1 MSKNEPLEKLTGKQQ
16 LQTLKRLLSYAG
28 PYKKKLALTLILT
41 LVVTLGK
48 LTTPLLI
55 KYILDHF
62 IQVKSIDTQAFALW
76 TSLTFATFVLTS
88 LVWYVEQLRF
98 QQTAFTIVKD
108 LRLAL
113 FTDLQRKGMRFYDKV
128 PSGSIVSRL
137 TNDTEAIT
145 DMFVSV
151 LSTAVSAVF
160 TLVGIYITM
169 FFLNVKLAL
178 ICLVLLP
185 ISIWIIYLYQRY
197 STTFYQQAREKL
209 SEMNA
214 KLAESISG
222 MSIIQQFSQEKRL
235 QDEFSETNEA
245 YFSASFRNTKLNGLL
260 LGPAI
265 QLLSGLGIAIVLF
278 YFGWASLST
287 SITVGLV
294 FVFINYI
301 QQLFNPIQQIMERL
315 AFFQQAVV
323 AASRIF
329 KMMDDTEYVPVQIET
344 AKKSIEAGEVEFRNV
359 SFSYDGK
366 QDVLSNI
373 SFTARPGE
381 TVALVGHTGSGKSSI
396 INLMMRFYEFERGDI
411 LVDGESI
418 KTYATAEL
426 RAKMGLVLQD
436 SFLYYGTIADNIRLK
451 NADITDEQI
460 RAAAEFVQAD
470 RFIETFSEGYEH
482 KVVERG
488 AAFSQGQKQLLSFAR
503 TIVTDPKILVLDE
516 ATASIDTE
524 TEHLIQ
530 EGLVRIRQG
539 RTTLAIA
546 HRLSTIRDAEQI
558 LVLDHGQIVERGT
571 HDELIAQRGIYFS
584 MYELQSKDEAN
595 TVKR

>member
-1 MSKNEPLEKLTGKQQ
+1 MEKFEKLTGKQQ
-16 LQTLKRLLSYAG
+16 LATLKRLLSYAK
-28 PYKKKLALTLILT
+28 PYKKSLAWTLILT
-41 LVVTLGK
+41 LIVTLGN
-48 LTTPLLI
+48 LATPLLI
-55 KYILDHF
+55 KYILDNF
-62 IQVKSIDTQAFALW
+62 IQDKSTDIAALSLW
-76 TSLTFATFVLTS
+76 TGITFATFVVTS

-98 QQTAFTIVKD
+98 QKTSFHIVQD
-108 LRLAL
+108 LRTGL
-113 FTDLQRKGMRFYDKV
+113 FQDLQKKGMRFYDQV

-160 TLVGIYITM
+160 MLTGIYITM
-169 FFLNVKLAL
+169 FILNVKLAL
-178 ICLVLLP
+178 ICLLLLP
-185 ISIWIIYLYQRY
+185 ISIWIIFLYQKY

-222 MSIIQQFSQEKRL
+222 MPIIQQFSQEKRL
-235 QDEFSETNEA
+235 RNEFSETNEA
-245 YFSASFRNTKLNGLL
+245 YFEASFRNTKLNGLL

-265 QLLSGLGIAIVLF
+265 QLLSGLGIAIILF
-278 YFGWASLST
+278 YFGWASFSGAV
-287 SITVGLV
+287 SVGVV
-294 FVFINYI
+294 FVFISYI

-323 AASRIF
+323 ASSRIF
-329 KMMDDTEYVPVQIET
+329 KMMDNHEYAPKQAET
-344 AKKSIEAGEVEFRNV
+344 THRVIKKGEVEFKNV

-373 SFTARPGE
+373 SFVARPGE

-411 LVDGESI
+411 LIDGVSI
-418 KTYATAEL
+418 KEYPTAEL
-426 RAKMGLVLQD
+426 REKMGLVLQD
-436 SFLYYGTIADNIRLK
+436 SFLYYGTISDNIRLK
-451 NADITDEQI
+451 NENLTQAQI
-460 RAAAEFVQAD
+460 EEAAEFVQAD
-470 RFIETFSEGYEH
+470 RFINEFPNGYEH
-482 KVVERG
+482 RVVERG

-524 TEHLIQ
+524 TEQLIQ

-539 RTTLAIA
+539 RTTIAIA

-558 LVLDHGQIVERGT
+558 LVLDHGKIVERGT
-571 HDELIAQRGIYFS
+571 HDELVAQRGIYFS
-584 MYELQSKDEAN
+584 MYELQNKSE
-595 TVKR
+595 TVID

>member
-1 MSKNEPLEKLTGKQQ
+1 MEKFEKLTGKQQ
-16 LQTLKRLLSYAG
+16 LATLKRLLSYAK
-28 PYKKKLALTLILT
+28 PYKKSLAWTLILT
-41 LVVTLGK
+41 LIVTLGN
-48 LTTPLLI
+48 LATPLLI
-55 KYILDHF
+55 KYILDNF
-62 IQVKSIDTQAFALW
+62 IQDKSTDIAALSLW
-76 TSLTFATFVLTS
+76 TGITLATFVVTS

-98 QQTAFTIVKD
+98 QKTAFHIVQD
-108 LRLAL
+108 LRTGL
-113 FTDLQRKGMRFYDKV
+113 FQDLQKKGMRFYDQV

-160 TLVGIYITM
+160 MLTGIYITM
-169 FFLNVKLAL
+169 FILNVKLAL
-178 ICLVLLP
+178 ICLLLLP
-185 ISIWIIYLYQRY
+185 ISIWIIFLYQKY

-222 MSIIQQFSQEKRL
+222 MPIIQQFSQEKRL
-235 QDEFSETNEA
+235 RNEFSETNEA
-245 YFSASFRNTKLNGLL
+245 YFEASFRNTKLNGLL

-265 QLLSGLGIAIVLF
+265 QLLSGLGVAIILF
-278 YFGWASLST
+278 YFGWASFSGAV
-287 SITVGLV
+287 SVGVV
-294 FVFINYI
+294 FVFISYI

-323 AASRIF
+323 ASSRIF
-329 KMMDDTEYVPVQIET
+329 KMMDNHEYAPKQAET
-344 AKKSIEAGEVEFRNV
+344 THRVIKKGEVEFKNV

-373 SFTARPGE
+373 SFVARPGE

-411 LVDGESI
+411 LIDGVSI
-418 KTYATAEL
+418 KEYPTAEL
-426 RAKMGLVLQD
+426 REKMGLVLQD
-436 SFLYYGTIADNIRLK
+436 SFLYYGTISDNIRLK
-451 NADITDEQI
+451 NENLTQAQI
-460 RAAAEFVQAD
+460 EEAAEFVQAD
-470 RFIETFSEGYEH
+470 RFINEFPNGYEH
-482 KVVERG
+482 RVVERG

-524 TEHLIQ
+524 TEQLIQ

-539 RTTLAIA
+539 RTTIAIA

-558 LVLDHGQIVERGT
+558 LVLDHGKIVERGT
-571 HDELIAQRGIYFS
+571 HDELVAQRGIYFS
-584 MYELQSKDEAN
+584 MYELQNKSE
-595 TVKR
+595 TVID